1 MKTNLKSIK
10 DQIHKYFGEV
20 KHRVHI
26 FTYHQVEIADIEYE
40 DFRNEKHV
48 EEDLKKILGEG
59 IQVCLKRECSN
70 TMEQHIL
77 HAYGPVNPIRL
88 HQLIE
93 EYEE

>member
-20 KHRVHI
+20 RHSVHI
-26 FTYHQVEIADIEYE
+26 LTYRQVEIADIEYE

-48 EEDLKKILGEG
+48 EQDLKKILGEG
-59 IQVCLKRECSN
+59 IQLFLKRECSN

-77 HAYGPVNPIRL
+77 RAYGPVSPIRL